1 MDKVHRTL
9 TTLIKDQC
17 ANFCKDNNGI
27 LNSCVPSDSA
37 CKYFIN
43 NKKLARCSYLEEGVF
58 ASESNNQARTLY
70 YATLEAERYGEKIN
84 NRSAAKILKVAV
96 ASREIECER
105 CKRAFKPSNNR
116 QMYCEICSKI
126 IRREKT
132 RQRVKRLR
140 EKDMSVTF

>member
-27 LNSCVPSDSA
+27 LNSCVPSDSV

-70 YATLEAERYGEKIN
+70 YATLEADLWRKN
-84 NRSAAKILKVAV
+84 KNRSAAKILKA
-96 ASREIECER
+96 A
-105 CKRAFKPSNNR
+105 A
-116 QMYCEICSKI
+116 
-126 IRREKT
+126 
-132 RQRVKRLR
+132 
-140 EKDMSVTF
+140 

>member
-27 LNSCVPSDSA
+27 LNSCVPSDSV

-84 NRSAAKILKVAV
+84 NRSAAKILKLPLPAV
-96 ASREIECER
+96 KLNVNAASELLSPPTI
-105 CKRAFKPSNNR
+105 
-116 QMYCEICSKI
+116 
-126 IRREKT
+126 
-132 RQRVKRLR
+132 VKCIARFAQ
-140 EKDMSVTF
+140 K